1 MILYL
6 VHGNTYFNSYGYEEH
21 LFGIYTT
28 KDAAENARDLFINE
42 FYIQEMA
49 NNYTTVDSISQVMN
63 AIQILE
69 LEADKIKDIYLG
81 GYIE

>member
-21 LFGIYTT
+21 LFGIHTT
-28 KDAAENARDLFINE
+28 KDAAENARNLFINE

-49 NNYTTVDSISQVMN
+49 NNYTTVDRISQVMN

>member
-6 VHGNTYFNSYGYEEH
+6 VHGNTYFNSYGYEEQ

-28 KDAAENARDLFINE
+28 KDAAENARDLFIKE

-49 NNYTTVDSISQVMN
+49 NGYTTVDNISQVMN

>member
-1 MILYL
+1 MGTLILT
-6 VHGNTYFNSYGYEEH
+6 VTDTRSIF
-21 LFGIYTT
+21 FGIYTT

-49 NNYTTVDSISQVMN
+49 NSYTTVDSISQVMN

>member
-6 VHGNTYFNSYGYEEH
+6 VHGNTYFNSQGYEEH

-28 KDAAENARDLFINE
+28 KDAAENARDLFIKE

-49 NNYTTVDSISQVMN
+49 NGYTTVDSISQVMN

>member
-1 MILYL
+1 MTLYL

-28 KDAAENARDLFINE
+28 VSAAEKARDLFINE
-42 FYIQEMA
+42 FYIREMA
-49 NNYTTVDSISQVMN
+49 NRYTTVDSISQVTN